1 MKITNALKQRFVK
14 DYNLPINIFEDDLF
28 EYYLKELDEQYDT
41 IKKYESFKDFLN
53 KYETEEDFFQASTKI
68 IDNILEYVSNK
79 EDYKKLELD
88 RLENLNQVKN
98 YPSKNIYN
106 LENVGNYYISLDLI
120 KANFQALKKYSKKIV
135 FNCETYEDFI
145 SKFTNEDYLKN
156 SKQIR
161 QVVFGN
167 LLPKKQQIIQ
177 KDIMF
182 GIYNTL
188 LENDIK
194 NIVSVMSDEI
204 VIQCENKEDMDFK
217 KNKISQLDFKGF
229 EIRIDAYKLN
239 NIHNR
244 KYFVREFDDGT
255 FDFKCIPSNLLLQA
269 YKIYLNQPLKPED
282 LMFFHEG
289 VKAQYL
295 ESIFT
300 KDVSYNIE
308 DTNTIE
314 VKDI

>member
-53 KYETEEDFFQASTKI
+53 KYETQEDFFQASTKI

-88 RLENLNQVKN
+88 RLEKLNQVKN
-98 YPSKNIYN
+98 CPSKNIYN

-182 GIYNTL
+182 GIFNTL

>member
-53 KYETEEDFFQASTKI
+53 KYETQEDFFQASTKI
-68 IDNILEYVSNK
+68 INNILEYVSNK

-88 RLENLNQVKN
+88 RLEKLNQVKN
-98 YPSKNIYN
+98 CPSKNIYN

-161 QVVFGN
+161 QVIFGN

-182 GIYNTL
+182 DVYNIL
-188 LENDIK
+188 SNNNVD
-194 NIVSVMSDEI
+194 NIVSIMSDEI
-204 VIQCENKEDMDFK
+204 IIKCENESNMINLKEK
-217 KNKISQLDFKGF
+217 LLTLDFNGF
-229 EIRIDAYKLN
+229 DIRIEAFKLN
-239 NIHNR
+239 NINNR
-244 KYFVREFDDGT
+244 KFFIKEFDNGKI
-255 FDFKCIPSNLLLQA
+255 DFKCIPSNIFLQV
-269 YKIYLNQPLKPED
+269 YKRYLNREINEKD
-282 LMFFHEG
+282 LTFFHEG
-289 VKAQYL
+289 LKAQYS
-295 ESIFT
+295 ETVF
-300 KDVSYNIE
+300 D
-308 DTNTIE
+308 
-314 VKDI
+314 KDIINEFDLSVKENIDI